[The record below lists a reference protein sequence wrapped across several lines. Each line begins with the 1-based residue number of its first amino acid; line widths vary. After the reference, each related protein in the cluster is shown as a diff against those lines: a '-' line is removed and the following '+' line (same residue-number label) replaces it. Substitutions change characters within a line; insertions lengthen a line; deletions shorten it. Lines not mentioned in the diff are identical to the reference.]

1 MTFVDT
7 NYFLRFILKDNPK
20 QSQEARTLFEKALLR
35 KENLFTSTIVIFE
48 IYWVLSSFY
57 GKKKKAIISTLN
69 NILRMTFIGIEE
81 RAVLYEAAR
90 LWEKEN
96 LSFEDCYNLAYAK
109 SQGAASIKTFD
120 KTLASKLK
128 ERGCIFQTSNE
139 ASTTDLTS

>member
-57 GKKKKAIISTLN
+57 GKKKKAIISILN
-69 NILRMTFIGIEE
+69 NILRMTFIEIEE

-96 LSFEDCYNLAYAK
+96 LSFEDCYNLTYAK
-109 SQGAASIKTFD
+109 SQGASSIRTFD
-120 KTLASKLK
+120 KA
-128 ERGCIFQTSNE
+128 
-139 ASTTDLTS
+139 LTSKFPRT